1 MENFIVIRDS
11 SYNDIKKALLQ
22 WIELYTDDL
31 TIEVIFE
38 LYKINDETFLIK
50 VDKRIENEDFNYLV
64 NYLCYPEDFDYTF
77 NTEGYTVAKNTELY
91 PSEIIGKKL
100 QIYVPGD
107 DKEYDIV
114 YAQTEDHEVYKIEFR
129 GKVHKITDL
138 KAFNYPKIDVGQLS
152 KPEKIKLSKVD
163 IKEKQKKTEI
173 ANIEKRFK
181 IIPIV
186 IGFILLLNILSLFV
200 IENNCIAT
208 ITSNLLIVGLGVWFY
223 GDYKMLQI
231 NKYYNFCILFA
242 ISILVYANI
251 IDYFL
256 PYRTDFMKPASAGPL
271 SLLIFQKPLRLF
283 FIRLFK
289 REPIVDKFDTTYL
302 DYFYM
307 VILLLTLSILP
318 IIINDLK

>member
-1 MENFIVIRDS
+1 MENFIVIKDS
-11 SYNDIKKALLQ
+11 SYDDIKKALLQ

-31 TIEVIFE
+31 TFEVIFE

-77 NTEGYTVAKNTELY
+77 NTQGYTVAKNKELY

-100 QIYVPGD
+100 QVYVPDD

-114 YAQTEDHEVYKIEFR
+114 YAQTEDHEIYKIEFK
-129 GKVHKITDL
+129 GKVYKINDL
-138 KAFNYPKIDVGQLS
+138 KAFNYPNIDIGQLS

-173 ANIEKRFK
+173 VNIKKRFK

-200 IENNCIAT
+200 IVNNSIGT
-208 ITSNLLIVGLGVWFY
+208 ITSNILIIGLGVWFF

-231 NKYYNFCILFA
+231 NKYYNY
-242 ISILVYANI
+242 SILIAILILAYANL
-251 IDYFL
+251 IDYYL
-256 PYRTDFMKPASAGPL
+256 PYRLDVIKLGGSSPL
-271 SLLIFQKPLRLF
+271 SLLIFQKPLRLI

-289 REPIVDKFDTTYL
+289 REPIVDKIDSSFL
-302 DYFYM
+302 DYIYQI
-307 VILLLTLSILP
+307 ILFSTLSILP
-318 IIINDLK
+318 IIIYNLK